1 MKSTARTLAV
11 SACTAFALAAGI
23 ALADDM
29 KVGRDKDSGNLRP
42 ATPDEIAAMQGKGFA
57 PSAVVQARPT
67 TSVLV
72 RSDGSAVA
80 RRSADDL
87 DNLVYTR
94 DANGKAVLRHT
105 RKGTPAVQ
113 APAADLPKE

>member
-1 MKSTARTLAV
+1 MKPTARTLAV
-11 SACTAFALAAGI
+11 SAFALALAAGS

-42 ATPDEIAAMQGKGFA
+42 ATPEEIAAMKGQGGA
-57 PSAVVQARPT
+57 PSVLVQSRPT
-67 TSVLV
+67 TTVVV

-80 RRSADDL
+80 RRSLDDL
-87 DNLVYTR
+87 DNLVLTR

-105 RKGTPAVQ
+105 RKGMPAVQ

>member
-1 MKSTARTLAV
+1 MKPTARTLAV

-42 ATPDEIAAMQGKGFA
+42 ATPDEIAAMKDKGFA
-57 PSAVVQARPT
+57 PAVVVQSRPT
-67 TSVLV
+67 TTVLV

-87 DNLVYTR
+87 DNLVFTR
-94 DANGKAVLRHT
+94 DASGKAVLRHV